1 MKASMKQC
9 GWKKLYSLT
18 KEALSS
24 FRGLSHDKKQMFYTS
39 NLNCMQNN
47 LWKSPT
53 DIFGRLQ
60 IGNKSEPFTKQQE
73 IKATAKRSLIL
84 RM

>member
-1 MKASMKQC
+1 
-9 GWKKLYSLT
+9 
-18 KEALSS
+18 
-24 FRGLSHDKKQMFYTS
+24 
-39 NLNCMQNN
+39 MQNN

-53 DIFGRLQ
+53 DTFGRLQ

-84 RM
+84 QM